1 MQVPTDYYHHQE
13 LTVFHQLVAV
23 EACLRRCKEKEVR
36 ECVLHF
42 LLRPSNITSLFS
54 SPHGTE
60 VGVFPR
66 AGVSSYVMDHMRNK
80 DAYNYLQLALF
91 KVTTPHL
98 TRSNNCLA

>member
-1 MQVPTDYYHHQE
+1 MQVPTDYYHSQE

-36 ECVLHF
+36 EF
-42 LLRPSNITSLFS
+42 TPLLPEPFTYCLS
-54 SPHGTE
+54 SPYGME

-91 KVTTPHL
+91 KVTTSHH
-98 TRSNNCLA
+98 TI